1 MIDHSPFN
9 EDAQIEDYIEV
20 INSTHSD
27 KELALINIEEGF
39 KTDIWNLLTPYKGV
53 VTKEYFLKV
62 ADEIFINLHVD
73 DEWEW
78 VSKEAVLK

>member
-1 MIDHSPFN
+1 MKDQSPFN
-9 EDAQIEDYIEV
+9 EETQIEDYIEV
-20 INSTHSD
+20 INSPLSD
-27 KELALINIEEGF
+27 KELAVMNIEEAF
-39 KTDIWNLLTPYKGV
+39 RTDIWNLLTPYKGV